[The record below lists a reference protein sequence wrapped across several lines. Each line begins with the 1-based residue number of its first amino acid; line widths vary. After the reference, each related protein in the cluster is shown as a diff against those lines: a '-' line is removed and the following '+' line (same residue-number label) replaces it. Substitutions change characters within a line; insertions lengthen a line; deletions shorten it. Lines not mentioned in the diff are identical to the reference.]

1 MHILA
6 AMGPPGGGRN
16 VITDRLLSRFNV
28 INMTFPDEPTI
39 IRIFGTMLS
48 QHLAEFDE
56 SVKIAGREI
65 TDTTI
70 DLYNKV
76 INKMLPTPTKIHYLF
91 NLRDISKIF
100 QGLLRSHKEYQSDK
114 PSILKL
120 WIHECYRVFCDRL
133 IDDRF
138 VRHNFLTLIKQNVK
152 IIFHLPLPH
161 KSLTL

>member
-28 INMTFPDEPTI
+28 INMTFPDESTI
-39 IRIFGTMLS
+39 ARIFGTMLS

-56 SVKIAGREI
+56 SVKIVGREI

-76 INKMLPTPTKIHYLF
+76 IAKMLPTPTKIHYLF

-138 VRHNFLTLIKQNVK
+138 VNFVHFIFYKNIFYFTVSCKNIK
-152 IIFHLPLPH
+152 
-161 KSLTL
+161 